1 MGGTKING
9 ILQIPEDPADAL
21 SDTNKLIESCGM
33 LASESVRAFEA
44 SHIVLQQVRP
54 AQDTCMLRKCLMNSI
69 SKERKSKIM
78 ILKGQCHVDGF
89 PSGDLLLNKVIV
101 RESRL
106 DTNATISAIR
116 TKLSNLDTYMLS
128 IGGDITKFNTCV
140 KGLAESLNARGK
152 TTTDLLVN
160 LFKGHLA
167 VEDKSF
173 NLCAL
178 RKQEEC
184 DKGRTQTEGSL
195 KNLAKNKT
203 TLLKDAGRCNM
214 PSAEEEKILAL
225 QAELKQ
231 VSKKWNKE
239 KKGNKSEETEPKKRD
254 WTDKNEDTKKK
265 AEKPAWMSEKPKE
278 ENLRKSKSWNNED
291 WCWCSSET
299 GGKCDGHWRV
309 HKPSKCEGRS
319 HKLLGA
325 KRQSDDAKDKT
336 NSKKPKLAQAI
347 SAIQDD
353 SDDEPELGGISE

>member
-1 MGGTKING
+1 MIQFLQSLSVRALEHGWDNKVNR

-21 SDTNKLIESCGM
+21 SDTNNLIESCGM

-44 SHIVLQQVRP
+44 RCIALQVRP
-54 AQDTCMLRKCLMNSI
+54 AQDTCMLCKCLMNSV
-69 SKERKSKIM
+69 SKEGKSKIT
-78 ILKGQCHVDGF
+78 IWKDQHHVDGF
-89 PSGDLLLNKVIV
+89 PSGDLLLKVIV
-101 RESRL
+101 RESHL

-116 TKLSNLDTYMLS
+116 TKLSNLDTCMLS
-128 IGGDITKFNTCV
+128 IGGDITKFNTHV
-140 KGLAESLNARGK
+140 KGLVESTNARGE

-178 RKQEEC
+178 RKQEEYNE
-184 DKGRTQTEGSL
+184 GGTQTEDSL
-195 KNLAKNKT
+195 MNLAKNKF
-203 TLLKDAGRCNM
+203 TLLQDAGRCNM
-214 PSAEEEKILAL
+214 PSAKETKILAL

-254 WTDKNEDTKKK
+254 WKDKNKDTKKK

-278 ENLRKSKSWNNED
+278 ENLRKSKSWNNKD

-309 HKPSKCEGRS
+309 HKPSKCEG
-319 HKLLGA
+319 
-325 KRQSDDAKDKT
+325 
-336 NSKKPKLAQAI
+336 
-347 SAIQDD
+347 
-353 SDDEPELGGISE
+353 